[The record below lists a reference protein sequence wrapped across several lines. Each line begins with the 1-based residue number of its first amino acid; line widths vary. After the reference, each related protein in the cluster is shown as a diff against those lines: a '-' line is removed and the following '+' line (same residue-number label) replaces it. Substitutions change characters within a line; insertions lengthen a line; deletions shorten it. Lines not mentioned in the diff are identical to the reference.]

1 MGRKSDETNGRRPFS
16 DLSLRQDAA
25 AGHRNRRI
33 EISARSRRLNAR
45 HCTTERRPTALLM
58 RSPVLRAALHSP
70 SFMCSGSPVG
80 RRQHGDGRR
89 CQTPF
94 DPFPFPFL
102 TLLVSL
108 EAIFLSMFVLM
119 SQNRMS
125 RQADKRAHLDLQ
137 IDLLAEQEL
146 TTILRMLRALAAG
159 REGTIPNEQM
169 REQLKDT
176 DIHSLASMLD
186 SAFRSVTVSPRAWC
200 RLVAGLRR
208 DRRRPWRP
216 SSWERRAASRASP

>member
-1 MGRKSDETNGRRPFS
+1 VE
-16 DLSLRQDAA
+16 
-25 AGHRNRRI
+25 
-33 EISARSRRLNAR
+33 ARVEL
-45 HCTTERRPTALLM
+45 
-58 RSPVLRAALHSP
+58 
-70 SFMCSGSPVG
+70 
-80 RRQHGDGRR
+80 
-89 CQTPF
+89 F

-146 TTILRMLRALAAG
+146 TTILRMLRALCVQQG
-159 REGTIPNEQM
+159 VRVSIPSERM

-176 DIHSLASMLD
+176 DVHTLASTLD
-186 SAFRSVTVSPRAWC
+186 K
-200 RLVAGLRR
+200 RLP
-208 DRRRPWRP
+208 DP
-216 SSWERRAASRASP
+216 

>member
-1 MGRKSDETNGRRPFS
+1 MASTLEVEAPHLHHELAHEDARAMKRTGVGDSVTSTSRIDAVAAPPEPSD
-16 DLSLRQDAA
+16 
-25 AGHRNRRI
+25 RN
-33 EISARSRRLNAR
+33 ISAVAEI
-45 HCTTERRPTALLM
+45 ERE
-58 RSPVLRAALHSP
+58 ALHDRSKADRVADAITRIT
-70 SFMCSGSPVG
+70 GSAPFAILHVLWFAGWAVVNTRTVG
-80 RRQHGDGRR
+80 GVE
-89 CQTPF
+89 PF

-146 TTILRMLRALAAG
+146 TTILRMLRALCVQQG
-159 REGTIPNEQM
+159 VKVTIPNEQM

-176 DIHSLASMLD
+176 DVHSLASTL
-186 SAFRSVTVSPRAWC
+186 
-200 RLVAGLRR
+200 
-208 DRRRPWRP
+208 DRRLPDP
-216 SSWERRAASRASP
+216 

>member
-1 MGRKSDETNGRRPFS
+1 MASTLEVEAPHLHHELAHEDARAMKRTGVGHSVTSASRR
-16 DLSLRQDAA
+16 DAA
-25 AGHRNRRI
+25 AGPPEPSDRN
-33 EISARSRRLNAR
+33 ISAVAEI
-45 HCTTERRPTALLM
+45 ERE
-58 RSPVLRAALHSP
+58 ALHDRTKADRVADAITRIT
-70 SFMCSGSPVG
+70 GSAPFAIFHVLWFAGWAVVNMGTVG
-80 RRQHGDGRR
+80 GVE
-89 CQTPF
+89 PF

-146 TTILRMLRALAAG
+146 TTILRMLRALCVQQG
-159 REGTIPNEQM
+159 VKVTIPNEQM

-176 DIHSLASMLD
+176 DVHSLASTL
-186 SAFRSVTVSPRAWC
+186 
-200 RLVAGLRR
+200 
-208 DRRRPWRP
+208 DRRLPDP
-216 SSWERRAASRASP
+216 

>member
-1 MGRKSDETNGRRPFS
+1 VT
-16 DLSLRQDAA
+16 QT
-25 AGHRNRRI
+25 AGAYSVASGSGPVGSSPEPAERN
-33 EISARSRRLNAR
+33 ISAVAEI
-45 HCTTERRPTALLM
+45 ERE
-58 RSPVLRAALHSP
+58 ALHERSAADRIADGITRVT
-70 SFMCSGSPVG
+70 GSAPFAIFHVLWFG
-80 RRQHGDGRR
+80 GWAVVNGGMIGDVE
-89 CQTPF
+89 PF

-146 TTILRMLRALAAG
+146 TTILRMLRALCAKQG
-159 REGTIPNEQM
+159 VRVSIPSEQM

-176 DIHSLASMLD
+176 DVHTLASTLD
-186 SAFRSVTVSPRAWC
+186 Q
-200 RLVAGLRR
+200 RLP
-208 DRRRPWRP
+208 DP
-216 SSWERRAASRASP
+216 

>member
-1 MGRKSDETNGRRPFS
+1 MKRPGVGDS
-16 DLSLRQDAA
+16 VASSGDAVA
-25 AGHRNRRI
+25 SPAEPAERNISTVAEI
-33 EISARSRRLNAR
+33 ER
-45 HCTTERRPTALLM
+45 E
-58 RSPVLRAALHSP
+58 ALHERSTADRIADAITRVT
-70 SFMCSGSPVG
+70 GSAPFAIFHLLWFAGWAVVNVG
-80 RRQHGDGRR
+80 MVGGVE
-89 CQTPF
+89 PF

-146 TTILRMLRALAAG
+146 TTILRMLRALCVQQG
-159 REGTIPNEQM
+159 VRVNVPSEQM

-176 DIHSLASMLD
+176 DVHSLASTLD
-186 SAFRSVTVSPRAWC
+186 K
-200 RLVAGLRR
+200 RLP
-208 DRRRPWRP
+208 DP
-216 SSWERRAASRASP
+216 

>member
-1 MGRKSDETNGRRPFS
+1 MGVRERVRLVTQTSVKHSVS
-16 DLSLRQDAA
+16 SA
-25 AGHRNRRI
+25 AGSVASSPESAERNVSAVAEI
-33 EISARSRRLNAR
+33 ER
-45 HCTTERRPTALLM
+45 E
-58 RSPVLRAALHSP
+58 ALHERSTADRIADMI
-70 SFMCSGSPVG
+70 SRITGSAPFAIFHVLWFGGWILVNTGLVG
-80 RRQHGDGRR
+80 GIE
-89 CQTPF
+89 PF

-146 TTILRMLRALAAG
+146 TTILRMLRALCVQQG
-159 REGTIPNEQM
+159 VRVTVPSEQM

-176 DIHSLASMLD
+176 DVHSLAATL
-186 SAFRSVTVSPRAWC
+186 
-200 RLVAGLRR
+200 
-208 DRRRPWRP
+208 DRRLPDP
-216 SSWERRAASRASP
+216 